1 MIVLYL
7 VIVLVVVALIALP
20 STRKAF
26 GNPRALFTREGATEQ
41 ARRAKD
47 AARTAAETARGA
59 AGTAS
64 TVAKGTTG
72 AVRDMGASVVA
83 SHAGRQL
90 RTLGRTLVIDA
101 SPQTLAPLLTEG
113 MVAAA
118 VVDPVTVAG
127 DETQAWI
134 YSGMGDVR
142 FCAVPATTASGVAG
156 TVFGVV
162 SFEYDLGE
170 PQGVSAAGV
179 ALEKV
184 SRLLADQGIAFA
196 DVTRTFTPDAE
207 DTTAGLR
214 VADPLA

>member
-7 VIVLVVVALIALP
+7 VIVLVVIALIALP
-20 STRKAF
+20 RSRKAF

-41 ARRAKD
+41 ARRARD

-59 AGTAS
+59 AGAATS
-64 TVAKGTTG
+64 VAKGTSG
-72 AVRDMGASVVA
+72 AARDMGASVVA

-101 SPQTLAPLLTEG
+101 SPQTVAPLLTEG
-113 MVAAA
+113 IDATAVIDPAA
-118 VVDPVTVAG
+118 VAG

-142 FCAVPATTASGVAG
+142 FCAVPAITASGVAG

-162 SFEYDLGE
+162 SFEVDLGE
-170 PQGVSAAGV
+170 PQGVSAAGE

-184 SRLLADQGIAFA
+184 SRILADHGITFA
-196 DVTRTFTPDAE
+196 DVTRTFTPGPE
-207 DTTAGLR
+207 DSTPGLR